1 MYLKSNDADILV
13 SAFGAGPR
21 TLLAHGGWV
30 GSGELWVAPFEMLST
45 SWRTITYDHRGT
57 GGTRCNAADITFEGL
72 VEDLFRV
79 MDALKVE
86 TCVLA
91 AESMGALVAFEAALR
106 CPERFTGLV
115 IVGGRYT
122 GERTPAR
129 DRLIAGCKADFAA
142 TMDAFVE
149 ACAPEQGCDAERA
162 WGKLIVKRSNAV
174 AAVQMLECVENVD
187 VASRLHAITVPT
199 LILHGSRDVISP
211 LASSEKLLELISQA
225 KLLVADGCG
234 HVPTITRPEWVA
246 GQIQDFFAEPVNGRG
261 C

>member
-1 MYLKSNDADILV
+1 MYLKSHDADILV

-30 GSGELWVAPFEMLST
+30 GSGELWLAPFEILSP

-57 GGTRCNAADITFEGL
+57 GGTRCNAADISFEGL
-72 VEDLFRV
+72 VQDLFRV
-79 MDALKVE
+79 MDALEVE
-86 TCVLA
+86 SCVLA
-91 AESMGALVAFEAALR
+91 AESMGALVALEAALR

-129 DRLIAGCKADFAA
+129 DSLIAGCKADFAA

-149 ACAPEQGCDAERA
+149 ACAPEAGCEAERA
-162 WGKLIVKRSNAV
+162 WGKLIVKRSSAA
-174 AAVQMLECVENVD
+174 AAVQMLECVEQVD
-187 VASRLHAITVPT
+187 VASRLGAIAVPT

-211 LASSEKLLELISQA
+211 LASSEKLAQLIPRA
-225 KLLVADGCG
+225 KLLVADGAG
-234 HVPTITRPEWVA
+234 HVPTVTRPQWVA
-246 GQIQDFFAEPVNGRG
+246 EQIQEFFR
-261 C
+261 